1 MTRLRELFRSYLNR
15 AQRIRCALMA
25 EENGQDL
32 IEYSLLI
39 GGITLVAAAAI
50 LSVGSDSNTL
60 WGVFNNEISGS

>member
-1 MTRLRELFRSYLNR
+1 MRRLREF
-15 AQRIRCALMA
+15 MA
-25 EENGQDL
+25 EEAGQDL

-50 LSVGSDSNTL
+50 MSVGSDSNTL

>member
-1 MTRLRELFRSYLNR
+1 MQSARLLCGEAMRRLREF
-15 AQRIRCALMA
+15 MA
-25 EENGQDL
+25 EDAGQDL

-39 GGITLVAAAAI
+39 GGITLVAAGAI